1 MATGNTLSKTLVDG
15 ALGRH
20 VVTMTQ
26 HKKVRVY
33 QTFKDR
39 RSRGNVR

>member
-1 MATGNTLSKTLVDG
+1 MATGNTISKTLFDG
-15 ALGRH
+15 TLGMH

-33 QTFKDR
+33 QTSKVR
-39 RSRGNVR
+39 RSCL